1 MIPKPEFPRPDR
13 ERKTWLN
20 LNGEWDFRLVPEG
33 ADENSLEGF
42 DRKII
47 VPFSWVS
54 PLSGIGENEKGIGW
68 YRRFASFKAEGRV
81 FLCFGAVDYIADIYV
96 NGTHVCHH
104 QGGYNQFDI
113 DVTNVW
119 HEGENEIVVRAEDFR
134 DETQTYGKQGY
145 GDIQGI
151 WQTVWLEERGASY
164 IDSFRTVT
172 KITGDVTITAKVCAP
187 DGETVTASFD
197 GKTFTG
203 EVRDNQAVIGLK
215 IDSPRLW
222 SPDMP
227 TLYEGTLT
235 LGADTV
241 YTYFGIREI
250 ETKDGRI
257 LLNGEPIYINGTL
270 DQAFHPQ
277 GHFTYP
283 SDQVLQDEAWR
294 LKRLGLNMARIHIK
308 CEEPRKLYWM
318 DKLGLLIMQ
327 DIPCFWSEP
336 NETAR
341 KAYEAEWPHEFDRDY
356 NHPCIFAWVMF
367 NESWGLRSGL
377 DKDRHYRE
385 YLKDTQEWVRSVY
398 HAAKENDP
406 TRIVEDNSP
415 CYWDHVETDINT
427 WHFYINTYD
436 SVRKHIQKIV
446 KNTYEGSK
454 FNYIGGNKQNGAPLM
469 NSECGMVWGVEGSAG
484 DSDIAWQYRY
494 MLNEYRLHDLING
507 FVFTEFHDVVN
518 EFNGYYRIDDTDKDF
533 GYQDFCRGMTIRDLH
548 SADFLALD
556 CPPCRTVKAGAKAQ
570 VPCALSSFTSA
581 HRKKG
586 LTVKWELWHESEFGR
601 ITDDA
606 GEFKTGKF
614 ETGCNP
620 LEPIRVKMPK
630 ENCVAI
636 LSVYLLFGD
645 KVISRNFTTFDVRA
659 ELNEDTILIPVT
671 EGASEGFSPRWTAI
685 QNDKLCLGGA
695 GSVSFEIPAEG
706 GIARDISVTFE
717 AGAKRVLTKDQTEHD
732 SKSDLDFMRGYL
744 VDRGAFKNS
753 YWMTDED
760 KPLSRITVKV
770 NGVEI
775 AKKTLTGDNA
785 DARGVLSWHY
795 QPEERKLDEAGS
807 YGELICLNV
816 PSRLIPAIAQKG
828 SFTLTIEADNGLAL
842 YGRNS
847 GRYGTGLQVKFDR

>member
-13 ERKTWLN
+13 ERKNWLN

-42 DRKII
+42 DRKIT
-47 VPFSWVS
+47 VPFSWSS
-54 PLSGIGENEKGIGW
+54 PLSGIGENVPGIGW
-68 YRRFASFKAEGRV
+68 YRRFVSFPKGEKL
-81 FLCFGAVDYIADIYV
+81 FLCFGAVDYLADVYV
-96 NGTHVCHH
+96 NGTLVGHH
-104 QGGYNQFDI
+104 QGGYNPFDL
-113 DVTNVW
+113 DVTDLW
-119 HEGENEIVVRAEDFR
+119 KDGENEIVVRAEDFR
-134 DETQTYGKQGY
+134 LETQTYGKQGY

-151 WQTVWLEERGASY
+151 WQTVWLENRGASY

-172 KITGDVTITAKVCAP
+172 KITGEVTITAKVSAP
-187 DGETVTASFD
+187 DGEAVSACFD
-197 GKTFTG
+197 GKTFTA
-203 EVRDNQAVIGLK
+203 EAKDSKAVIQMQL
-215 IDSPRLW
+215 DEPRLW
-222 SPDMP
+222 SPDAP
-227 TLYEGTLT
+227 HLYEGTLSVGT
-235 LGADTV
+235 DTV
-241 YTYFGIREI
+241 STYFGIREI
-250 ETKDGRI
+250 EAKDGRI

-283 SDQVLQDEAWR
+283 TDQDMKDEAWR

-318 DKLGLLIMQ
+318 DKFGILIMQ
-327 DIPCFWSEP
+327 DMPCFWGEP
-336 NETAR
+336 NEIAR
-341 KAYEAEWPHEFDRDY
+341 AAYEAEWPQEFDRDY

-385 YLKDTQEWVRSVY
+385 YLKETQEWVRSVY
-398 HAAKENDP
+398 HAAKQNDP
-406 TRIVEDNSP
+406 TRLVEDNSP

-454 FNYIGGNKQNGAPLM
+454 FNYIGGNKQSGAPLM
-469 NSECGMVWGVEGSAG
+469 NSECGMVWGVDGSAG

-507 FVFTEFHDVVN
+507 FIFTEFHDVVN
-518 EFNGYYRIDDTDKDF
+518 EFNGYYRIDNTDKDF
-533 GYQDFCRGMTIRDLH
+533 GFHHFCRGMTIRDLH

-556 CPPCRTVKAGAKAQ
+556 CPPCRTVKAGAKVQ
-570 VPCALSSFTSA
+570 IPCGLSSFTSA

-586 LTVKWELWHESEFGR
+586 LKAEWELWYDGVNGR
-601 ITDDA
+601 VSVEK
-606 GEFKTGKF
+606 GEFKLSKYGF
-614 ETGCNP
+614 GFNA
-620 LEPIRVKMPK
+620 LEPIRVKLPK
-630 ENCVAI
+630 EDCLAV
-636 LSVYLLFGD
+636 LSVYLLSDG

-659 ELNEDTILIPVT
+659 ELAENTCRIPVAS
-671 EGASEGFSPRWTAI
+671 GVSEGFEHRWTAI
-685 QNDKLCLGGA
+685 NDDKLCLGGA
-695 GSVSFEIPAEG
+695 GIVSYEIPFDKG
-706 GIARDISVTFE
+706 LVSDLSITFE
-717 AGAKRVLTKDQTEHD
+717 AGAKRVLTKDRKKHD

-760 KPLSRITVKV
+760 KPLSHMIVKID
-770 NGVEI
+770 GTEI
-775 AKKTLTGDNA
+775 ARHTLTGDNA

-795 QPEERKLDEAGS
+795 QSEERKLDEAGS
-807 YGELICLNV
+807 YGELIHLNV
-816 PSRLIPAIAQKG
+816 PSRLIPSIAQKG
-828 SFTLTIEADNGLAL
+828 CFTLTIEADNGLAL
-842 YGRNS
+842 YGRNA
-847 GRYGTGLQVKFDR
+847 GRYGVGLQISSEK